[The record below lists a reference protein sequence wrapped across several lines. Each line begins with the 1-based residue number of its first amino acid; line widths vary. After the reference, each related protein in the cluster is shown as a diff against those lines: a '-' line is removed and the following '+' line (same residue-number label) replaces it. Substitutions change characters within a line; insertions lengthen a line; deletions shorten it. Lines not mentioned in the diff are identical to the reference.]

1 VRIQDIDFKVVFRGL
16 ENQVEKGGADGS
28 NQYQ

>member
-1 VRIQDIDFKVVFRGL
+1 MQDIDSEVVFRGL
-16 ENQVEKGGADGS
+16 ENQVEKSGGDGS